1 MQDENQSHSKAGERE
16 GGEPP
21 STLWG
26 DVIGE
31 VTGNAGTRAKVTS
44 RSADRD
50 SRPTEWGRGGF
61 DSVDPGNPLGVFM
74 GAHGK
79 ASVGSKDSI

>member
-1 MQDENQSHSKAGERE
+1 MPDENQSHSKAGERK

-26 DVIGE
+26 DVVGE

-44 RSADRD
+44 RSADKVHRVG
-50 SRPTEWGRGGF
+50 EGRL

-79 ASVGSKDSI
+79 ASMGSKDSI